1 MLPDSK
7 NMLGNMLMELRD
19 NYLKEKLFF
28 IDGSGLEKFW
38 NKIKTVYILISINIF
53 FFNKKLWRLWL
64 F

>member
-28 IDGSGLEKFW
+28 IDGSGLEKF
-38 NKIKTVYILISINIF
+38 
-53 FFNKKLWRLWL
+53 
-64 F
+64 

>member
-38 NKIKTVYILISINIF
+38 NKIKTVYILYNNNWIF
-53 FFNKKLWRLWL
+53 NFFSLN
-64 F
+64 FD

>member
-38 NKIKTVYILISINIF
+38 NKIKTVYILYNNNYKI
-53 FFNKKLWRLWL
+53 K
-64 F
+64 